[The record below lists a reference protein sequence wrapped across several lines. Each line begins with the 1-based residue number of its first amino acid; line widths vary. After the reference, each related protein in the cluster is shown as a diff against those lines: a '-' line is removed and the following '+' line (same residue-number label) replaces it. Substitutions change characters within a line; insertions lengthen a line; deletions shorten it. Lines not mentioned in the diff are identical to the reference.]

1 MKTYAQNSE
10 ANLGQTLRAS
20 FGLLI
25 FTLVGCG
32 AVYSAI
38 ATGAGQV
45 LFNNQANGSLIEINH
60 KVLGSKLVAQA
71 FVGEAYFHPRP
82 SAVAYDPMSMG
93 ATNLA
98 LTNPE
103 LQKQIDAQ
111 ILAVKQ
117 QDHTGNAPIP
127 SDLVTKSGS
136 GIDPHI
142 SPESAQLQ
150 VARVAQAR
158 HLDPKVVE
166 ELLQKHIEP
175 VQFGV
180 LGQAR
185 VNVLELN
192 IALDQLQSTH

>member
-1 MKTYAQNSE
+1 MKTYVQNSE

-20 FGLLI
+20 LGLLI

-32 AVYSAI
+32 AVYSTI

-45 LFNNQANGSLIEINH
+45 LFNNQANGSLVEIDH
-60 KVLGSKLVAQA
+60 KVVGSTLVAQP
-71 FVGEAYFHPRP
+71 FVGNEYFHPRP
-82 SAVAYDPMSMG
+82 SAANYDPMAMAG
-93 ATNLA
+93 TNLA
-98 LTNPE
+98 RTNLE

-111 ILAVKQ
+111 ILAVKK
-117 QDHTGNAPIP
+117 QDHTSNTPIP

-142 SPESAQLQ
+142 SPEAAQLQ

-158 HLDPKVVE
+158 HLDLKVVE
-166 ELLQKHIEP
+166 GLLQKHIEP
-175 VQFGV
+175 MQFGV

>member
-1 MKTYAQNSE
+1 MKTYVQNSE

-20 FGLLI
+20 LGLLI

-45 LFNNQANGSLIEINH
+45 LFNNQANGSLVEIDH
-60 KVLGSKLVAQA
+60 KVVGSTLVAQP
-71 FVGEAYFHPRP
+71 FVGNEYFHPRP
-82 SAVAYDPMSMG
+82 SAANYDPMAMAG
-93 ATNLA
+93 TNLA
-98 LTNPE
+98 RTNPE

-111 ILAVKQ
+111 ILAVKK
-117 QDHTGNAPIP
+117 QDHTGNTPIP

-136 GIDPHI
+136 SIDPHI
-142 SPESAQLQ
+142 SPEAAQLQ

-158 HLDPKVVE
+158 HLDLKVVE
-166 ELLQKHIEP
+166 GLLQKHIEP
-175 VQFGV
+175 MQVGV

-185 VNVLELN
+185 VNVVELN

>member
-1 MKTYAQNSE
+1 MKTYVQNSE
-10 ANLGQTLRAS
+10 ANLSQTLRAS
-20 FGLLI
+20 LGLLI

-45 LFNNQANGSLIEINH
+45 LFNNQANGSLVEIDH
-60 KVLGSKLVAQA
+60 KVVGSTLVAQP
-71 FVGEAYFHPRP
+71 FVGNEYFHPRP
-82 SAVAYDPMSMG
+82 SAANYDPMAMAG
-93 ATNLA
+93 TNLA
-98 LTNPE
+98 RTNPE

-111 ILAVKQ
+111 ILAVKK
-117 QDHTGNAPIP
+117 QDHTGNTPIP

-142 SPESAQLQ
+142 SPEAAQLQ

-158 HLDPKVVE
+158 HLDLKVVE
-166 ELLQKHIEP
+166 GLLQKHIEP
-175 VQFGV
+175 MQFGV

>member
-1 MKTYAQNSE
+1 MKTYVQNSE

-20 FGLLI
+20 LGLLI

-32 AVYSAI
+32 AAYSAI

-45 LFNNQANGSLIEINH
+45 LFNNQANGSLIEIDH

-71 FVGEAYFHPRP
+71 V
-82 SAVAYDPMSMG
+82 
-93 ATNLA
+93 
-98 LTNPE
+98 
-103 LQKQIDAQ
+103 DAQ
-111 ILAVKQ
+111 ILAVKK
-117 QDHTGNAPIP
+117 QDHTGNTPIP

-158 HLDPKVVE
+158 HVDPKVVE
-166 ELLQKHIEP
+166 EVLQKHIEP
-175 VQFGV
+175 KQFGV

-185 VNVLELN
+185 VNVLQLN